1 MTRPPGHFPPLQELD
16 MSTTWMASL
25 GGLPGVGVVVLAV
38 SLGVLGLIS
47 YCRAGAARELPAQ
60 RDLLEFCA
68 GQLSAAAGPAQV
80 RPIIDALDALG
91 QADPTARQAV
101 LDIVCGYLRRPA
113 PSPAATV
120 RVGTVGPA
128 ARMSAQAFLHR
139 RLVPQRG
146 GAEHWLHLHLNLSG
160 ASVQDLDLR
169 GAGLR
174 SATFVGTRFCGV
186 TQLSGARVAGRVE
199 LTDAVFTGP
208 VLGDDVDFNG
218 PVRCTG
224 ACFDT
229 TVSFTRTTFRGLV
242 DFAGARFA
250 GAAEFGSALFL
261 GDAAFAGA
269 DRGPAL
275 FAVRAGFEQT
285 RFTTTTFAGVCWPAD
300 TSFHHA
306 EFAQS
311 PHGLVGPPAD
321 TTAVP
326 ACGA

>member
-1 MTRPPGHFPPLQELD
+1 
-16 MSTTWMASL
+16 MSTTWMAPL

-47 YCRAGAARELPAQ
+47 YCRAGAARELPTQ

-120 RVGTVGPA
+120 RVATVGPA

-146 GAEHWLHLHLNLSG
+146 GAEHWPHLHLNLSG

-224 ACFDT
+224 ARFDT
-229 TVSFTRTTFRGLV
+229 TASFTRTTFRGRV

-300 TSFHHA
+300 TSFHHT

-321 TTAVP
+321 TAAVP